1 MFSRPFLAVT
11 AAAAIFAVAACEDP
25 APKSSLGGIPFGDY
39 VLVGIGGGT
48 VPMRDVTLK
57 IEENRLSGH
66 GPCNGYTVE
75 NTAELPALAL
85 GQINT
90 SNTPCAKNQNLESRF
105 FQTLQ
110 SATTVEYYGGVLKVK
125 APQTW
130 LIFERGVPMRD
141 QVSALEA
148 ARGQQ
153 GLQ

>member
-1 MFSRPFLAVT
+1 MFSRPFLAV
-11 AAAAIFAVAACEDP
+11 AAAAAVFAVAACEDP
-25 APKSSLGGIPFGDY
+25 APKTSAGGIPLGDY
-39 VLVGIGGGT
+39 VLVGLGGRT
-48 VPMRDVTLK
+48 VPMRDVTVK
-57 IEENRLSGH
+57 VEENRLSGH

-85 GQINT
+85 GPINT
-90 SNTPCAKNQNLESRF
+90 SNAPCSANQNLESQF

-110 SATTVEYYGGVLKVK
+110 SATSAEYYGGVLKIK

-141 QVSALEA
+141 QISALEA

-153 GLQ
+153 GMQ